1 MRTRASWIQVVALVA
16 VGLLMAQGC
25 KVGPDYTPPQKE
37 LPDAWHEAATDG
49 LVDGAASVQTWWDV
63 LDDPILTDLI
73 HQAQEANLDLH
84 GAFYSIQAAR
94 ALRGIANGQRI
105 PSVSGAGGANRADFS
120 ENARAP
126 GSGEPSNEFL
136 LGAEANWELDVFGR
150 VARLVESRDA
160 ALQASLEDY
169 RDVLV
174 SVLAEVA
181 LAYIDLRTVQL
192 RIDYTERN
200 IETQSQTL
208 ELTQDRFNA
217 GLVSALD
224 VAQAETNLA
233 ATRAELPVLHRTLE
247 IDYNRLSVLLGQTP
261 GALQSELG
269 GTDGK
274 IPVPSGEVAVGLP
287 ADLMRQRPDIRR
299 AERELA
305 SATALIG
312 VATAELYPQFSLSG
326 LLTIEATSLSNLA
339 SGESV
344 TWALGGGFRWNLFAG
359 GRIRNRI
366 RFEEAR
372 TARSLVAYEQT
383 VLFAVEE
390 VEDALVTYKTE
401 QQRRDRLIESV
412 DANERSLD
420 LVMTQYKAGLA
431 DFQNVLDT
439 QRSLVNRQNQL
450 AASEGL
456 VVQSLVS
463 LYRALGG
470 GWDPDANYSE
480 PPMTSAPEQS
490 DSQESS

>member
-1 MRTRASWIQVVALVA
+1 VRTGASWIQAIALVG
-16 VGLLMAQGC
+16 VGFLLATAC
-25 KVGPDYTPPQKE
+25 KVGPDYTPPQTE
-37 LPDAWHEAATDG
+37 MPDAWHQAATDG
-49 LVDGAASVQTWWDV
+49 LVDGEASVQTWWKV
-63 LDDPILTDLI
+63 LDDPVLTDLI
-73 HQAQEANLDLH
+73 HQAEEANLDLH
-84 GAFYSIQAAR
+84 AAFYSIQAAR

-105 PSVSGAGGANRADFS
+105 PSLTGFGDVDRADFS

-126 GSGEPSNEFL
+126 GLGEATNQIG
-136 LGAEANWELDVFGR
+136 LGAEAFWELDVFGR
-150 VARLVESRDA
+150 IARQVESRTA
-160 ALQASLEDY
+160 ALEASLEDY
-169 RDVLV
+169 RDILV

-181 LAYIDLRTVQL
+181 LAYVDLRTVQL
-192 RIDYTERN
+192 RIDYTEKN
-200 IETQSQTL
+200 IETQKQTL
-208 ELTQDRFNA
+208 ELTQDRFDA

-233 ATRAELPVLHRTLE
+233 STQSELPVLHRTLE

-269 GTDGK
+269 GAEGK
-274 IPVPSGEVAVGLP
+274 IPVPTDEVAVGLP

-299 AERELA
+299 AERQLA

-312 VATAELYPQFSLSG
+312 VATADLYPRFSLSG
-326 LLTIEATSLSNLA
+326 LLSLEASSLSDLA
-339 SGESV
+339 SGDSV
-344 TWALGGGFRWNLFAG
+344 TWALGGGFRWNLFRG
-359 GRIRNRI
+359 GRVRNGIRLQ
-366 RFEEAR
+366 EAR
-372 TARSLVAYEQT
+372 TAQSLVAYEQT

-390 VEDALVTYKTE
+390 VEDALVSYKTE

-420 LVMTQYKAGLA
+420 LVMTQYRAGLA

-439 QRSLVNRQNQL
+439 QRSLVTRQNQL

-456 VVQSLVS
+456 VVQSLVA

-480 PPMTSAPEQS
+480 PPVTAGTEET